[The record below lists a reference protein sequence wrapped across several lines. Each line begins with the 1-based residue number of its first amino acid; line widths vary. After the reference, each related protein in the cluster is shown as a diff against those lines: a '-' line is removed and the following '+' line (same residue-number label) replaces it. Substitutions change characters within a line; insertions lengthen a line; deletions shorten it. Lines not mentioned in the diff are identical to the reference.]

1 MEADLRYL
9 RKQLEFAEAANRLRK
24 PYQVADA
31 LRRASDALERLEE
44 SPSQPQAVLTIWGDM
59 EGL

>member
-9 RKQLEFAEAANRLRK
+9 RKQLEYAKEANRKRE

-44 SPSQPQAVLTIWGDM
+44 SQSQPQAVLTIWGDM